1 MFQEFFFSH
10 FTLLATNFEQ
20 LREKIEESLW
30 CNRQSQP
37 DMIAKAYNVFVED
50 IIAFYCAQKIKV
62 QRTCTCI
69 ALFNPSPEVSNLQCS
84 CYKVVTNL
92 SQP

>member
-10 FTLLATNFEQ
+10 FTLIATNFEQ

-37 DMIAKAYNVFVED
+37 DMITKAYNMFVED
-50 IIAFYCAQKIKV
+50 VTTFYCAQKIKV
-62 QRTCTCI
+62 WQQI
-69 ALFNPSPEVSNLQCS
+69 LLSDSKIVA
-84 CYKVVTNL
+84 TNFYV
-92 SQP
+92 

>member
-10 FTLLATNFEQ
+10 FTLIATNFEQ

-37 DMIAKAYNVFVED
+37 DMIAKAYSVFVED
-50 IIAFYCAQKIKV
+50 VMAFYCAQKIKV
-62 QRTCTCI
+62 HFIIDVHMEMHVQNRCMYMYI
-69 ALFNPSPEVSNLQCS
+69 DMMFLYV
-84 CYKVVTNL
+84 
-92 SQP
+92 